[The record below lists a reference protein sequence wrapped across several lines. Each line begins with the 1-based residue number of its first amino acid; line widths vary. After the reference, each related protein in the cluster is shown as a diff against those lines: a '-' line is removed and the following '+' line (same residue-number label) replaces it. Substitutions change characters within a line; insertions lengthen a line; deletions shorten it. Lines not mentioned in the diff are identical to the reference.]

1 MISAYNYKG
10 ICFAIPR
17 SNQRE
22 IIGNEICTERCNT
35 LEKQKELLSE
45 NKIFFL
51 LDLL

>member
-1 MISAYNYKG
+1 MISVDNYKG

-22 IIGNEICTERCNT
+22 IIGNEICTEGCNT